1 MKKVKY
7 YIIKKKQISKI
18 VLKKHI
24 FLRSLFYFIV
34 VIPLTMFVTF
44 YVSAFT
50 SMYKKTRLHLF
61 VYILISFLIIM
72 FYPFALCAIICG
84 IRYYGLNKNKEKF
97 FKLSK
102 KIEWLILL

>member
-7 YIIKKKQISKI
+7 YIIKKKITKA

-24 FLRSLFYFIV
+24 FLRPLFYFIITV
-34 VIPLTMFVTF
+34 PLTMFVTF

-97 FKLSK
+97 FKISK